1 MRCRQARKWNAL
13 RANAGATGLILT
25 GNEFNNLLVGLTG
38 NDTLNGGNGND
49 TLNGGDGN
57 DTLNGGNGNDALT
70 GGNGNDVLSGLFGVD
85 LMAGGAG
92 NDTFAWN
99 APTEGGD
106 NITDFKVSGTD
117 VLRFNAAAFGFAPGH
132 VLVNGSEF
140 IANTSPVSN
149 HAGPTFLMNTSL
161 HNLSFDADGTGA
173 GAAVLIT
180 H

>member
-1 MRCRQARKWNAL
+1 MMCSPAAM
-13 RANAGATGLILT
+13 ATISYNGGPGT
-25 GNEFNNLLVGLTG
+25 DLLV
-38 NDTLNGGNGND
+38 
-49 TLNGGDGN
+49 
-57 DTLNGGNGNDALT
+57 
-70 GGNGNDVLSGLFGVD
+70 
-85 LMAGGAG
+85 GGAG

-99 APTEGGD
+99 ASTEGGD
-106 NITDFKVSGTD
+106 NITDFKVSGID

-173 GAAVLIT
+173 GAAVLISHLNT
-180 H
+180 NAVAPDLHLV